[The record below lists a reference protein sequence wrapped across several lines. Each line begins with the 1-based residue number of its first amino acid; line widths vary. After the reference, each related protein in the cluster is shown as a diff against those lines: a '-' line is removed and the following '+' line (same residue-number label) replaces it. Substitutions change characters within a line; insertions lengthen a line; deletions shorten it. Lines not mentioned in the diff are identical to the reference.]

1 MLSSDHDATEV
12 TLKPS
17 SPRFHLSGRWA
28 QPSPD
33 ATSLVASWCGAS
45 ISFLL
50 SGKFLRLRTGSRT
63 ERKDS
68 FNGGTSMLAC
78 SVRSFSQDKEEVTT
92 TYDCASSQEI
102 TLLDVD
108 SLAGHALPVKITI
121 TLIDWASVL
130 ELEDIVVDSV
140 CDSLRRHIPF

>member
-1 MLSSDHDATEV
+1 
-12 TLKPS
+12 
-17 SPRFHLSGRWA
+17 
-28 QPSPD
+28 
-33 ATSLVASWCGAS
+33 
-45 ISFLL
+45 
-50 SGKFLRLRTGSRT
+50 
-63 ERKDS
+63 
-68 FNGGTSMLAC
+68 MLAC
-78 SVRSFSQDKEEVTT
+78 SVRPFSQDKEREETT
-92 TYDCASSQEI
+92 TYDCGPSQEI